1 MFIFI
6 HLYLN
11 LLRCHCKL
19 FPNYIISP
27 TVQVYNIQN
36 KCSFQFSFSKSLINL
51 SYPVSSKKEEDSS
64 VVQGMIFAHQWMLS
78 KSMARLFPVRSLR
91 QSSCILLSS
100 SLYTK
105 PVPGFSPSLTGDSSS
120 PTAARSAWSSSVP
133 ASTSQSS
140 QHLQTFLRRLPQ
152 VYKGRGA
159 Q

>member
-1 MFIFI
+1 MFI

-11 LLRCHCKL
+11 LFRCHCKL

-64 VVQGMIFAHQWMLS
+64 VVRGMI
-78 KSMARLFPVRSLR
+78 SMARLFPVRSLR